1 MKTFLYLTQWF
12 FLAPAASGAVYGVL
26 CLLAVWRFSARPAA
40 CAGSFSAWPPATVL
54 KPVCGLEKNQE
65 SNLASACLQDYP
77 DFHVVYS
84 VQNPGDPAIP
94 VLKEIRRRYSQRATL
109 VVKDHQAGPNGK
121 VNNLLGGLGHAHN
134 EILVI
139 SDSDVYLRADYLKNI
154 VAPLADPRVGFA
166 CTLYRA
172 GSAGRWFEKM
182 ALLTLNADFVPGV
195 IFAYVT
201 GASAFCL
208 GSSVALR
215 RDSLRETGG
224 LETLADYLAED
235 YVMGKRILDLGN
247 KMVLVPYFV
256 DVTVDLR
263 GLKSWWNH
271 QVSWD
276 QKTRSARPAAFF
288 ATILTRT
295 VPFALLFA
303 AVRAADGLGLGVLAA
318 ALGIRLGTAAAM
330 LALFRDRE
338 GLKSLGF
345 LPLRDIAALAT
356 WLLALTKKSV
366 IWRGSKLILTR
377 GGRVARK
384 TSR

>member
-1 MKTFLYLTQWF
+1 MEAFSSFLQWF
-12 FLAPAASGAVYGVL
+12 FIIPAAGGAVYGVL
-26 CLLAVWRFSARPAA
+26 CLLAVWRFCARRAP
-40 CAGSFSAWPPATVL
+40 CAGSFSSWPPVTVL

-77 DFHVVYS
+77 DFQVVYS
-84 VQNPGDPAIP
+84 VQDPGDPAIP
-94 VLKEIRRRYSQRATL
+94 ILEEIRRKYPQRATL
-109 VVKDHQAGPNGK
+109 VVEDRRAGPNGK
-121 VNNLLGGLGHAHN
+121 VNNLLGGLAHARHD
-134 EILVI
+134 ILVI

-154 VAPLADPRVGFA
+154 VGPLADPGVGYA

-182 ALLTLNADFVPGV
+182 ELLTLNADFVPGV

-235 YVMGKRILDLGN
+235 YVMGKRILDAGN

-256 DVTVDLR
+256 DLTVDLE
-263 GLKSWWNH
+263 GVKPWWNY

-288 ATILTRT
+288 ATILTRS
-295 VPFALLFA
+295 VPFAFLFA
-303 AVRAADGLGLGVLAA
+303 AARGADVPGLAVLAA
-318 ALGIRLGTAAAM
+318 ALGIRLVTAAVI

-338 GLKSLGF
+338 GLKSLGL
-345 LPLRDIAALAT
+345 LPLRDMAGLAT
-356 WLLALTKKSV
+356 WLLAFTKKSV
-366 IWRGSKLILTR
+366 IWRGSKLILNR
-377 GGRVARK
+377 GGRLAREA
-384 TSR
+384 SR

>member
-201 GASAFCL
+201 GASAFL
-208 GSSVALR
+208 YALQ
-215 RDSLRETGG
+215 DSRVSG
-224 LETLADYLAED
+224 LETHDEEAAPGIFHFLQSFKIGCHAGVAGPGELQGFEFAAKLQDPGLAPGEGIIVEKDFPGLRKKLA
-235 YVMGKRILDLGN
+235 G
-247 KMVLVPYFV
+247 PPC
-256 DVTVDLR
+256 LR
-263 GLKSWWNH
+263 GH
-271 QVSWD
+271 VF
-276 QKTRSARPAAFF
+276 TAPGTPAMPAQGLGPE
-288 ATILTRT
+288 AKRALGRAPAGGVKGDIRVKNERT
-295 VPFALLFA
+295 VYR
-303 AVRAADGLGLGVLAA
+303 VKSRS
-318 ALGIRLGTAAAM
+318 RL
-330 LALFRDRE
+330 
-338 GLKSLGF
+338 
-345 LPLRDIAALAT
+345 
-356 WLLALTKKSV
+356 
-366 IWRGSKLILTR
+366 
-377 GGRVARK
+377 
-384 TSR
+384 